1 VIVGAKSEVSLHRK
15 DIQALRAVAVLL
27 VILMHAGIAGFRVG
41 FIGVDIFFVISGYVI
56 TGYLL
61 NLPDA
66 PARIKLQTFYIRRIL
81 RIVPAASVVLCA
93 TILITYFS
101 LKRKMDPALI
111 GDIRWANLFSA
122 NFRLIRENASYE
134 IAGIAPS
141 LVTHYW
147 SLAVEEQFYLLY
159 PAIFFLATY
168 KRITRFT
175 LLPLQVA
182 LTSVI
187 VSSSWWSWHLTTI
200 KPTAAY
206 YSPFTRFWELA
217 LGALFVTITPK
228 LKSATAGSTMKMVGT
243 VLIVGTLFLREPVTS
258 FPGLLAWIPTAG
270 AALILFSGK
279 FSERDFTRKVFEF
292 KPLLVIGDISYSLYL
307 WHFAWLVLP
316 KEINNNLHGAWITL
330 AEVIGMICCALASYY
345 WLENPIRTSTLLK
358 RDPLSTALLLLVC
371 LVLVWDC
378 TVFVARLIA

>member
-1 VIVGAKSEVSLHRK
+1 MIVGVQSDVSLHRK

-27 VILMHAGIAGFRVG
+27 VILMHARIAGFRVG

-66 PARIKLQTFYIRRIL
+66 PARFQLQTFYIRRIL

-111 GDIRWANLFSA
+111 GDVRWANLFSA
-122 NFRLIRENASYE
+122 NFRFIQENASYE
-134 IAGIAPS
+134 IAGVAPS

-168 KRITRFT
+168 KKMIRFT
-175 LLPLQVA
+175 LIPLQIT
-182 LTSVI
+182 LISVI
-187 VSSSWWSWHLTTI
+187 VISSWWSWHLTTMN
-200 KPTAAY
+200 PTAAY

-217 LGALFVTITPK
+217 LGALLVTITPK
-228 LKSATAGSTMKMVGT
+228 LRSATVGSTMKIVGT
-243 VLIVGTLFLREPVTS
+243 VLIVGALLVKAPVTS

-292 KPLLVIGDISYSLYL
+292 KPLLFIGDISYSLYL
-307 WHFAWLVLP
+307 WHFVWLVLP
-316 KEINNNLHGAWITL
+316 TEINNHLHGAWITL

-345 WLENPIRTSTLLK
+345 WLENPIRTSALLK
-358 RDPLSTALLLLVC
+358 KDPLSTALLLLVC
-371 LVLVWDC
+371 LLLVWDC
-378 TVFVARLIA
+378 TIFVARLIA

>member
-1 VIVGAKSEVSLHRK
+1 LHRK

-66 PARIKLQTFYIRRIL
+66 PARFQLQTFYIRRIL
-81 RIVPAASVVLCA
+81 RIVPAASIVLIA

-111 GDIRWANLFSA
+111 GDVRWANLFSA
-122 NFRLIRENASYE
+122 NFRFIQENASYE
-134 IAGIAPS
+134 IAGVAPS

-168 KRITRFT
+168 KKMIRFT
-175 LLPLQVA
+175 LIPLQIT
-182 LTSVI
+182 LISVI
-187 VSSSWWSWHLTTI
+187 VISSWWSWRLTTMN
-200 KPTAAY
+200 PTAAY

-217 LGALFVTITPK
+217 LGALLVTITPK
-228 LKSATAGSTMKMVGT
+228 LRSASVGSTMKIVGT
-243 VLIVGTLFLREPVTS
+243 ILIVGALLVKAPVTS
-258 FPGLLAWIPTAG
+258 FPGLLAWIPSAG

-292 KPLLVIGDISYSLYL
+292 KPLLFIGDISYSLYL
-307 WHFAWLVLP
+307 WHFVWLVLP
-316 KEINNNLHGAWITL
+316 TEINNHLHGAWITL

-345 WLENPIRTSTLLK
+345 WLENPIRTSALLK
-358 RDPLSTALLLLVC
+358 KDTLSTALLLLVC

-378 TVFVARLIA
+378 TIFVARLIA

>member
-1 VIVGAKSEVSLHRK
+1 VIVGVQSDVSLHRK

-66 PARIKLQTFYIRRIL
+66 PARFQLQTFYIRRIL
-81 RIVPAASVVLCA
+81 RIVPAASIVLSA

-111 GDIRWANLFSA
+111 GDVRWANLFSA
-122 NFRLIRENASYE
+122 NFRFIQENASYE
-134 IAGIAPS
+134 IAGVAPS

-168 KRITRFT
+168 KKMIRFT
-175 LLPLQVA
+175 LIPLQIT
-182 LTSVI
+182 LISVI
-187 VSSSWWSWHLTTI
+187 VISSWWSWRLTTMN
-200 KPTAAY
+200 PTAAY

-217 LGALFVTITPK
+217 LGALLVTITPK
-228 LKSATAGSTMKMVGT
+228 LRSASVGSTMKIVGT
-243 VLIVGTLFLREPVTS
+243 ILIVGALLVKAPVTS
-258 FPGLLAWIPTAG
+258 FPGLLAWIPSAG

-292 KPLLVIGDISYSLYL
+292 KPLLFIGDISYSLYL
-307 WHFAWLVLP
+307 WHFVWLVLP
-316 KEINNNLHGAWITL
+316 TEINNHLHGAWITL

-345 WLENPIRTSTLLK
+345 WLENPIRTSALLK
-358 RDPLSTALLLLVC
+358 KDTLSTALLLLVC

-378 TVFVARLIA
+378 TIFVARLIA

>member
-1 VIVGAKSEVSLHRK
+1 MIVGVQSDVSLHRK

-66 PARIKLQTFYIRRIL
+66 PARFQLQTFYIRRIL
-81 RIVPAASVVLCA
+81 RIVPAASIVLIA

-111 GDIRWANLFSA
+111 GDVRWANLFSA
-122 NFRLIRENASYE
+122 NFRFIQENASYE
-134 IAGIAPS
+134 IAGVAPS

-168 KRITRFT
+168 KKMIRFT
-175 LLPLQVA
+175 LIPLQIT
-182 LTSVI
+182 LISVI
-187 VSSSWWSWHLTTI
+187 VISSWWSWRLTTMN
-200 KPTAAY
+200 PTAAY

-217 LGALFVTITPK
+217 LGALLVTITPK
-228 LKSATAGSTMKMVGT
+228 LRSASVGSTMKIVGT
-243 VLIVGTLFLREPVTS
+243 ILIVGALLVKAPVTS
-258 FPGLLAWIPTAG
+258 FPGLLAWIPSAG

-292 KPLLVIGDISYSLYL
+292 KPLLFIGDISYSLYL
-307 WHFAWLVLP
+307 WHFVWLVLP
-316 KEINNNLHGAWITL
+316 TEINNHLHGAWITL

-345 WLENPIRTSTLLK
+345 WLENPIRTSALLK
-358 RDPLSTALLLLVC
+358 KDTLSTALLLLVC

-378 TVFVARLIA
+378 TIFVARLIA

>member
-1 VIVGAKSEVSLHRK
+1 VIVGVQSDVSLHRK

-66 PARIKLQTFYIRRIL
+66 PARFQLQTFYIRRIL
-81 RIVPAASVVLCA
+81 RIVPAASIVLIA

-111 GDIRWANLFSA
+111 GDVRWANLFSA
-122 NFRLIRENASYE
+122 NFRFIQENASYE
-134 IAGIAPS
+134 IAGVAPS

-168 KRITRFT
+168 KKMIRFT
-175 LLPLQVA
+175 LIPLQIT
-182 LTSVI
+182 LISVI
-187 VSSSWWSWHLTTI
+187 VISSWWSWRLTTMN
-200 KPTAAY
+200 PTAAY

-217 LGALFVTITPK
+217 LGALLVTITPK
-228 LKSATAGSTMKMVGT
+228 LRSASVGSTMKIVGT
-243 VLIVGTLFLREPVTS
+243 ILIVGALLVKAPVTS
-258 FPGLLAWIPTAG
+258 FPGLLAWIPSAG

-292 KPLLVIGDISYSLYL
+292 KPLLFIGDISYSLYL
-307 WHFAWLVLP
+307 WHFVWLVLP
-316 KEINNNLHGAWITL
+316 TEINNHLHGAWITL

-345 WLENPIRTSTLLK
+345 WLENPIRTSALLK
-358 RDPLSTALLLLVC
+358 KDTLSTALLLLVC

-378 TVFVARLIA
+378 TIFVARLIA

>member
-1 VIVGAKSEVSLHRK
+1 MGVQSDVSLHRK

-66 PARIKLQTFYIRRIL
+66 PARFQLQTFYIRRIL
-81 RIVPAASVVLCA
+81 RIVPAASIVLSA

-111 GDIRWANLFSA
+111 GDVRWANLFSA
-122 NFRLIRENASYE
+122 NFRFIQENASYE
-134 IAGIAPS
+134 IAGVAPS

-168 KRITRFT
+168 KKMIRFT
-175 LLPLQVA
+175 LIPLQIT
-182 LTSVI
+182 LISVI
-187 VSSSWWSWHLTTI
+187 VISSWWSWRLTTMN
-200 KPTAAY
+200 PTAAY

-217 LGALFVTITPK
+217 LGALLVTITPK
-228 LKSATAGSTMKMVGT
+228 LRSASVGSTMKIVGT
-243 VLIVGTLFLREPVTS
+243 ILIVGALLVKAPVTS
-258 FPGLLAWIPTAG
+258 FPGLLAWIPSAG

-292 KPLLVIGDISYSLYL
+292 KPLLFIGDISYSLYL
-307 WHFAWLVLP
+307 WHFVWLVLP
-316 KEINNNLHGAWITL
+316 TEINNHLHGAWITL

-345 WLENPIRTSTLLK
+345 WLENPIRTSALLK
-358 RDPLSTALLLLVC
+358 KDTLSTALLLLVC

-378 TVFVARLIA
+378 TIFVARLIA